1 MKSNSSSIKLE
12 TAYFAMGCFWGPQL
26 LFDKTP
32 GVVETRVGYMG
43 GNEKLFPSPTYLQV
57 CSHLTNF
64 AETTKIVFDPKK
76 INFDKLLNIFF
87 ENHNPTTKNRQHF
100 DIGSQYRSA
109 IFYVDTSQKTS
120 SKNAIKSRQINY
132 ENLIVTEISSAKKFK
147 FFPAEEYHKKYLKKK
162 GITVPMCHA

>member
-1 MKSNSSSIKLE
+1 MKPNSSIIKLE
-12 TAYFAMGCFWGPQL
+12 TAYLAMGCFWGPQL

-87 ENHNPTTKNRQHF
+87 ENHNPTQKNIQHY

-109 IFYVDTSQKTS
+109 IFYTNEKQKKESQD
-120 SKNAIKSRQINY
+120 AIKSRQKNY
-132 ENLIVTEISSAKKFK
+132 DKPIVTEISSSKKFK
-147 FFPAEEYHKKYLKKK
+147 FFPAEEYHQKYLKKK
-162 GITVPMCHA
+162 GITVPTCHA